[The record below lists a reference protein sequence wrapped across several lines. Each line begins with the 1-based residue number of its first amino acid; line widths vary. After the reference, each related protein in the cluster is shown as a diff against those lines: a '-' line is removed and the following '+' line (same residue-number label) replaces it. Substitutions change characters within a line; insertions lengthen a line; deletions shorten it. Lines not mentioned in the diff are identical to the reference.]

1 MRRAKASLSAYLD
14 LEEKKNTAAAK
25 ALHFLEKID
34 DDTSTPFQNIRDAV
48 TASEALGCPDVE
60 ADFDGDCELICQ
72 VITLYANQIA

>member
-1 MRRAKASLSAYLD
+1 MSRAKTSLSAY
-14 LEEKKNTAAAK
+14 LEEKKNTDAAK
-25 ALHFLEKID
+25 ALNFLEKID
-34 DDTSTPFQNIRDAV
+34 GGSTPFQNIRDAV